1 MKLEL
6 ILNGLDC
13 AHCAAEIEEKIQNLD
28 EIQEAHVD
36 FMSKKLTYVPASDK
50 NLEGLKK
57 NIVKIIVDMEPD
69 VKVTEK
75 GETVSLLFKGLD
87 CAHCAAE
94 IEEEICKISGVE
106 SCVVDFMST
115 TCTFTCQSTDLA
127 RVEQE
132 IRKVVHLHEPD
143 VVVETMT
150 TNKKEEEQKDFKKA
164 LLRILIGAAIFI
176 VGLFQPE
183 TSTLGIAI
191 VLIAYLLLG
200 YDVVLKAIRNI
211 LKGQLFD
218 ENFLMSLATIVA
230 ILIQDYRE
238 AVAVML
244 FYQVGEYFQE
254 RAVYS
259 SRKSI
264 SDLMD
269 IRPDIAHVIRDGETI
284 DCAPEQVNID
294 DVVVVKP
301 GERIPLDGIVKTGI
315 SSLDT
320 SSLTGESLERDVE
333 VGDEVLSGC
342 VNLRGLLEITVTKPY
357 SESTVTKILE
367 LVENTSSRKTKSENF
382 ITKFSKVYTPIVV
395 VLAGIIAVGLPI
407 VSPGISY
414 SESIER
420 ACAFLVISCPCALVI
435 SIPLGFF
442 AGIGGLS
449 KNGILVKGSTVIE
462 NLSQIKQMVFDKT
475 GTITKGKF
483 GVSKIVGDPSAIEY
497 AAYAESNST
506 HPIAKSILNAYDA
519 NLDMKRIKEVEE
531 IAGHG
536 IRILL
541 DQDTILVG
549 NAKLMDQFQIAY
561 PVIDEL
567 GTLVY
572 VAKNKEYMGTLVIND
587 QLKEDSSR
595 AIQMLKYAGV
605 NNCVMLTGD
614 RKAVAEHIAKEVG
627 IDSVYSECLPD
638 QKVNVVESLLPN
650 GKLGFAGDGI
660 NDAPVLA
667 LADLGF
673 AMGGVGSDAAI
684 EAADVVIMDDNLTKI
699 PLAINRSKK
708 TMRIVNQNIVGAL
721 AVKLIVLALSGFGFV
736 NMWLAIFADVGVSVI
751 AILNSIR
758 LLKK

>member
-1 MKLEL
+1 MKREL

-13 AHCAAEIEEKIQNLD
+13 AHCAAEIEEKIQKLD
-28 EIQEAHVD
+28 SIQEAHVD
-36 FMSKKLTYVPASDK
+36 FMSKKLTVIPK
-50 NLEGLKK
+50 NEKSWESLKTQL
-57 NIVKIIVDMEPD
+57 IKIITDMEPD
-69 VKVTEK
+69 VVV
-75 GETVSLLFKGLD
+75 GEAGESYSLFFKGLD

-94 IEEEICKISGVE
+94 IEDEIRKVVGVE
-106 SCVVDFMST
+106 SVSVDFMST
-115 TCTFTCQSTDLA
+115 TCTYRCQKSDKA
-127 RVEQE
+127 RIEQE
-132 IRKVVHLHEPD
+132 IRTIVNTHEPD
-143 VVVETMT
+143 VIVETVST
-150 TNKKEEEQKDFKKA
+150 DKEEDRNFKKD
-164 LLRILIGAAIFI
+164 LIRIFIGA
-176 VGLFQPE
+176 GLFVIGFLQPE
-183 TSTLGIAI
+183 TSLLGIVF
-191 VLIAYLLLG
+191 VLGAYVLLG
-200 YDVVLKAIRNI
+200 YDVVFRAVRNI
-211 LKGQLFD
+211 LKGQWFD
-218 ENFLMSLATIVA
+218 ENFLMALATIVA
-230 ILIQDYRE
+230 ILLQDYRE

-264 SDLMD
+264 ADLMD
-269 IRPDIAHVIRDGETI
+269 IRPDIAHVIKNGETV
-284 DCAPEQVNID
+284 DLSPELVQIS

-301 GERIPLDGIVKTGI
+301 GERIPLDGIVQNGV

-342 VNLRGLLEITVTKPY
+342 VNLRGLIEVVVTKAY
-357 SESTVTKILE
+357 SESTVSKILE

-382 ITKFSKVYTPIVV
+382 ITKFSKIYTPIVV
-395 VLAGIIAVGLPI
+395 ILAVIIAITLPI
-407 VSPGISY
+407 IVPGISY
-414 SESIER
+414 VESIER

-462 NLSQIKQMVFDKT
+462 SLSTLQQMVFDKT
-475 GTITKGKF
+475 GTITQGKF
-483 GVSKIVGDPSAIEY
+483 GVSKILGEQKAIEY

-506 HPIAKSILNAYDA
+506 HPIAKSILDAYKEEVDT
-519 NLDMKRIKEVEE
+519 KRIQEVEE

-536 IRILL
+536 IRIVL
-541 DQDTILVG
+541 DGETILVG
-549 NAKLMDQFQIAY
+549 NTKLMDQFNIKY

-572 VAKNKEYMGTLVIND
+572 VSKNNEYIGTLVIED
-587 QLKEDSSR
+587 QLKQDSKQ
-595 AIQMLKYAGV
+595 AIQSLKKAGIK
-605 NNCVMLTGD
+605 NCVMLTGD
-614 RKAVAEHIAKEVG
+614 RKAVADHIASQVG
-627 IDSVYSECLPD
+627 IDSVYSECLPND
-638 QKVNVVESLLPN
+638 KVNVVESLLPQGN
-650 GKLGFAGDGI
+650 LGFAGDGI

-684 EAADVVIMDDNLTKI
+684 EAADVVIMDDNLNKI

-708 TMRIVNQNIVGAL
+708 TMGIVKQNIVGAL
-721 AVKLIVLALSGFGFV
+721 GIKLLVLALAAFGFV
-736 NMWLAIFADVGVSVI
+736 NMWLAIFADVGVSII